1 MGDVR
6 RLVEALRAAGITVH
20 EWSGWDG
27 RGNEG
32 VSQIQIKGAII
43 HHTGTAY
50 GSAFPGLVSSTRPD
64 LYGGLL
70 ANFSGNSDGSL
81 TVLGSGLAWHAGGG
95 YGPNQGPLAPYA
107 NNRNF
112 YTVGLEIVYPGSS
125 PMTDAQYQTSLKF
138 AKVVADTFCGGNLEY
153 IRGHYEVN
161 GKGYNGKW
169 DPGYKPGTPIDM
181 NLFRS
186 QARSVVTNPVEE
198 VEPMFDVVTLPAH
211 PNGSPAFEQPI
222 GLPDVGGATAI
233 SERYVHLH
241 AGNADVTLA
250 VAHWRMNDGSF
261 APMVPD
267 GTVIPA
273 LGRTSGMLAPAN
285 AHSLVVDYNAPYG
298 LSVVIEAK

>member
-6 RLVEALRAAGITVH
+6 RLVDALRAAGVVVH

-32 VSQIQIKGAII
+32 TPQIEIRGAIL

-70 ANFSGNSDGSL
+70 ANFAGNSDGSL

-107 NNRNF
+107 SRRN
-112 YTVGLEIVYPGSS
+112 YWTVGLEIVYPGSS
-125 PMTDAQYQTSLKF
+125 WMTDAQYRTSLKF

-153 IRGHYEVN
+153 VRGHFEVN
-161 GKGYNGKW
+161 GKGYEGKW

-181 NLFRS
+181 NVFRS

-198 VEPMFDVVTLPAH
+198 VEPMFAVVNLPATPEDVVY
-211 PNGSPAFEQPI
+211 EQVI
-222 GLPDVGGATAI
+222 GLPDVGGATRI
-233 SERYVHLH
+233 SERHVHLH
-241 AGNADVTLA
+241 VGNKVSRVV
-250 VAHWRMNDGSF
+250 VAHWQLNDGGIEL
-261 APMVPD
+261 MVPD

-273 LGRTSGMLAPAN
+273 KGRTPGVLAPAN
-285 AHSLVVDYNAPYG
+285 AHSLIVDYTAELG
-298 LSVVIEAK
+298 MSVVIEAK